1 MLGADCRGTDC
12 GGADCGRA
20 DGGLVETRVLDSPSI
35 QCPTK
40 IQKFNASITKKK
52 KTISININSI
62 LNYHKK

>member
-35 QCPTK
+35 QLIIPYENTK
-40 IQKFNASITKKK
+40 N
-52 KTISININSI
+52 
-62 LNYHKK
+62 